1 MTRAALAVSHWID
14 GRPAEAADLAAAL
27 VNYGHFSTLQ
37 VRGRAVQGLDLH
49 LERLQ
54 GANLELFGSPLA
66 RDALLDAMTSAV
78 AAAGVDDATLRI
90 AAFSRDMPAVERG
103 EAVPTVLLVAL
114 SPPRAPPAAPLR
126 LASHV
131 HVRALAHLK
140 HAATLPLLHARRQAA
155 LAGYDDA
162 LLVDADGTIG
172 EGALWNVGFVAG
184 DAVVWPVAPA
194 LRGTSEGLLQRALE
208 AAGIAQRHACVGLD
222 DCAGFDAAFACN
234 SGGVRA
240 VASIDGWRFDADA
253 AMLGRLRALL
263 AAQPWMPLGGA
274 R

>member
-14 GRPAEAADLAAAL
+14 GRPAEAVDLAAAL

-37 VRGRAVQGLDLH
+37 VRGRAVQALDLH
-49 LERLQ
+49 VTRLQ
-54 GANLELFGSPLA
+54 AANLELFGSALA
-66 RDALLDAMTSAV
+66 SDAILAAMASAL
-78 AAAGVDDATLRI
+78 AAAGIDDATLRI

-103 EAVPTVLLVAL
+103 EAVPVVLLVAL
-114 SPPRAPPAAPLR
+114 SPPRQPPAAPLR
-126 LASHV
+126 LAAHV

-172 EGALWNVGFVAG
+172 EGALWNVGFIAG
-184 DAVVWPVAPA
+184 DTVVWPIAPA
-194 LRGTSEGLLQRALE
+194 LRGTSERLLQRALE
-208 AAGIAQRHACVGLD
+208 AAGVAQRHARVGLA
-222 DCAGFDAAFACN
+222 DCAGFEAAFACN

-240 VASIDGWRFDADA
+240 VASIDGWRFEADA

-263 AAQPWMPLGGA
+263 AAQPWMPLAGA